1 MLKMFRKAPSVTPTP
16 VAEFYAEA
24 TAPVL
29 KPLRER
35 LTVAESREQILS
47 TSRLA
52 LAARGECDWR
62 EAYQHDMQ
70 AATGFIEGF
79 CSDMSKIT
87 AVQVTPSAQF
97 ELESLASLRFG
108 SIAERVTEMATEFAA
123 RFRDYADWMILQRLN
138 GDRLPVTKITW
149 GENRETVAF
158 KFSRSAGK
166 SGERSF
172 GTEEIEVVYLQPA
185 LKDKDDFTRSIPN
198 HAKATFAILDKTHFD
213 YKAKILDGFLA
224 KMTRVVVS
232 SVAFD
237 PAIAVNLGTQADPDL
252 RIVDFWRE
260 PFKADEPS
268 LMKSAPVRSR
278 VTLGPPV
285 GFDQSFAEM
294 TRSMEDLQMAI
305 AMGVDVVRRPPSLKW
320 NPYSSQGE

>member
-1 MLKMFRKAPSVTPTP
+1 MLKMFRKAPPVTPTP

-24 TAPVL
+24 TAPVI
-29 KPLRER
+29 KPLRQR
-35 LTVAESREQILS
+35 LTVAESRERILS
-47 TSRLA
+47 TSRLT

-62 EAYQHDMQ
+62 EAYQYDMKE
-70 AATGFIEGF
+70 AINFIEGL

-87 AVQVTPSAQF
+87 GVQVTPTASF
-97 ELESLASLRFG
+97 ELESLADLRYG
-108 SIAERVTEMATEFAA
+108 SIGERVSEMAAEFAA
-123 RFRDYADWMILQRLN
+123 RFCDYADHMIHRGLE
-138 GDRLPVTKITW
+138 GSRLPVTRVTW

-166 SGERSF
+166 SGMRSLD
-172 GTEEIEVVYLQPA
+172 TEEIEVVYLQPA
-185 LKDKDDFTRSIPN
+185 LKDKDDFTRSIPD
-198 HAKATFAILDKTHFD
+198 HAKATFDVLDQTHFD

-237 PAIAVNLGTQADPDL
+237 PAIAVNLGTQAEPDL

-268 LMKSAPVRSR
+268 LMKSAPVRPR

-285 GFDQSFAEM
+285 GFDQSFAMM
-294 TRSMEDLQMAI
+294 TRTLEDLQALV
-305 AMGVDVVRRPPSLKW
+305 GNSESPQRPPLLKW
-320 NPYSSQGE
+320 NPYSGQGE